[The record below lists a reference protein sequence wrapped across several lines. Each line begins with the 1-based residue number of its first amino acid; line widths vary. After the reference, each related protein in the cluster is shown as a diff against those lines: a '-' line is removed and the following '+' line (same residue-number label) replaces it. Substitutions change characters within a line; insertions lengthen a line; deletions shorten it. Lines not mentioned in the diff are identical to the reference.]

1 MTAFKIVKK
10 AVIVEDTSLVFNAL
24 NGLPGPYI
32 KWFMKSLKTSGLPKI
47 LLAYEDKSAYAICII
62 SYMDENI
69 TQPLLFVGKTNGTIV
84 EPR

>member
-1 MTAFKIVKK
+1 MTAFKSTNKPVL
-10 AVIVEDTSLVFNAL
+10 VEDTSLCFNAYK
-24 NGLPGPYI
+24 GLPGPYI

>member
-47 LLAYEDKSAYAICII
+47 L
-62 SYMDENI
+62 
-69 TQPLLFVGKTNGTIV
+69 
-84 EPR
+84 